1 MSLRAWAEIASD
13 PALLFYAR
21 QDPRP
26 FVTGVKYPYLLEIG
40 TVRRALNGENANVT
54 LTLDNSRGQLT
65 ALLALPPLRARA
77 AVYLDENGVQA
88 TVLAG
93 LIMAVRMGGTVEL
106 SVEA

>member
-13 PALLFYAR
+13 PALLFYSR
-21 QDPRP
+21 QDPP
-26 FVTGVKYPYLLEIG
+26 PVVTGVKYPYLLGIG

-77 AVYLDENGVQA
+77 TVYLDENGVQSA
-88 TVLAG
+88 VLAG
-93 LIMAVRMGGTVEL
+93 LIMSVRMGETVEL
-106 SVEA
+106 SVES